1 MKNKSKKRFTVKI
14 IVSYLFLAALALT
27 AGYFIY
33 SEVHGFL
40 NYGKGEDTDKK
51 LLKTGNLVT
60 QLYQAESLSK
70 LALQS
75 GTQEN
80 FDAYAAKIDTLVF
93 KIDTLKL
100 LSTSGQQNNLLDSV
114 QLLLKQKI
122 ANSNELRNLRAKN
135 YAGNSID
142 KALNEFRKLET
153 SFGKLTIYTFEPHPE
168 RLSPYKRKVLE
179 DWVDYLNENIPEQSA
194 TISDVE
200 KIDSILNASKAL
212 LAQAKKND
220 AKTQQF
226 ISQKEK
232 LINTSDLELSSQLQS
247 IIAVIEKEMI
257 LNSYAQ
263 SQERKLVLRRSIRLA
278 AGAALLGFLV
288 VAVFTFLI
296 NRDFWRIQSY
306 RERLEKEKKFSESL
320 LKSREQL
327 ISTVSHDLRTPLNT
341 ITGYTELMEGTP
353 LSQKQKQYLKN
364 VKSSSEYVGNLVNDL
379 LDFSKLE
386 AGKLHF
392 EKVPFV
398 LVNLIQET
406 AEGIQSLHSKKD
418 IKLYLEIDDSLQTPI
433 LGDPFRIRQV
443 LTNLIGNAFKFT
455 DEGTIHIHAS
465 ATQKGKAM
473 QARIDVVDTGIGIPK
488 DKQRLI
494 FNEFTQADS
503 KTEKKFG
510 GYGLGL
516 TISKKLSHLLGGK
529 LRVKS
534 EVGKGSTFS
543 LHLPFQISNVS
554 IAAAKEGHYMARKLH
569 MLIIDDDTAL
579 LRMLKELLASM
590 GITAHIFPNF
600 LQVEKDTFLDYD
612 LVLTDIQMPQITG
625 FQVLKR
631 LKSGTYKHYSDQ
643 PIIAMT
649 GRRDLEMEAYTSL
662 GFAQV
667 LQKPFSKKELMAMLK
682 LLGLA
687 NEIPQEEEAEEAL
700 NAPKLVNSSSYNL
713 DLIHSFLG
721 TNEDV
726 VNEVLY
732 TFFSDTNQNM
742 IALRA
747 AVNVWDYNEINQ
759 TTHRMLPM
767 FRQLK
772 VVCVPVLER
781 MEIATVDTMNKDAM
795 KEGLKKLELSVS
807 TLLSALEKR
816 FATSPTY
823 NG

>member
-1 MKNKSKKRFTVKI
+1 MKNDSKKRYTAKI
-14 IVSYLFLAALALT
+14 ILSYLVLAALALT

-33 SEVHGFL
+33 SEVKGFM
-40 NYGKGEDTDKK
+40 YHDTAEDTDKK
-51 LLKTGNLVT
+51 LLKTGALVT

-80 FDAYAAKIDTLVF
+80 FDAYSSKIDTLVL
-93 KIDTLKL
+93 KIDTLKQ
-100 LSTSGQQNNLLDSV
+100 LSASENQNDLLDSV
-114 QLLLKQKI
+114 QVLLQQKI

-135 YAGNSID
+135 DANNSID
-142 KALNEFRKLET
+142 KALEEFRKLES

-179 DWVDYLNENIPEQSA
+179 DWVAYLNANIPDQNA
-194 TISDVE
+194 TISDTE

-212 LAQAKKND
+212 LAQAKKSD
-220 AKTQQF
+220 AKTQRF

-232 LINTSDLELSSQLQS
+232 LINKSDLELSSQLQT
-247 IIAVIEKEMI
+247 IIAAIEKEMI

-263 SQERKLVLRRSIRLA
+263 NQERKSVLRRSIRLA
-278 AGAALLGFLV
+278 AGAALLGFIV
-288 VAVFTFLI
+288 VALFTFLI

-353 LSQKQKQYLKN
+353 LSHKQKEYLKN
-364 VKSSSEYVGNLVNDL
+364 VKSSSEYVGKLVNDL

-386 AGKLHF
+386 SGKVNI

-398 LVNLIQET
+398 LANLIQET
-406 AEGIQSLHSKKD
+406 AEGIQSLYNNKNV
-418 IKLYLEIDDSLQTPI
+418 KLFLVIDNSLQTPV

-455 DEGTIHIHAS
+455 EMGSIHINATT
-465 ATQKGKAM
+465 TQKG
-473 QARIDVVDTGIGIPK
+473 QSILARIDVIDTGIGIPK

-494 FNEFTQADS
+494 FNEFTQADT

-516 TISKKLSHLLGGK
+516 TISKKLSKLLGGK
-529 LRVKS
+529 LSVKS
-534 EVGKGSTFS
+534 EVNKGSTFS
-543 LHLPFQISNVS
+543 LQLPFQISKVS
-554 IAAAKEGHYMARKLH
+554 IAETEEGQYMARKLR

-579 LRMLKELLASM
+579 LRMLKELMASM

-600 LQVEKDTFLDYD
+600 LQVEKDIFLDYD

-625 FQVLKR
+625 FEVLKR
-631 LKSGTYKHYSDQ
+631 LKSGAYKHYSNQ

-687 NEIPQEEEAEEAL
+687 NEILPQEKEETSVPEMDE
-700 NAPKLVNSSSYNL
+700 NSSYNL

-732 TFFSDTNQNM
+732 TFVSDTNQNM
-742 IALRA
+742 TTLKH
-747 AVNVWDYNEINQ
+747 AVYIEDYGEVNQ
-759 TTHRMLPM
+759 ITHRMLPM

-772 VVCVPVLER
+772 VACVPVLER
-781 MEIATVDTMNKDAM
+781 MEIAIPDTMNKDDM
-795 KEGLKKLELSVS
+795 KEALKKLEVSVFD
-807 TLLSALEKR
+807 LLTALEKR